1 MVKKKKMKVAFAA
14 FAGVMFLGG
23 LAFSPNKSQAA
34 KKVSI
39 TKSLK
44 VNQWTST
51 KIKLSN
57 NKKKVTWSVI
67 KGKEIVSL
75 VKKSKTGVYV
85 NAWDAGTAKIQ
96 AKIGSKKYV
105 CTVKIKAVKDED
117 AKKGILIEF
126 NYSYWGVK
134 KSGAVV
140 IPEGVKTIGNDAFF
154 NANKNKITSIKLPN
168 SLKSIGDYAFSGM
181 ALKSIEIPDT
191 VNELGESAFYSCT
204 QLKSIKLSSGLKKLS
219 KNLFDGCTQ
228 LTDVTIPDSV
238 TTIEF
243 GCFYECYGLK
253 SVKIP
258 NTLKELGDDVFLD
271 CKNLTDITIPDGVT
285 TIGAFCFSG
294 CGISTI
300 TVPDSVT
307 SISGDPFDSNVKV
320 TWKGT
325 TYEKSYD
332 FMKAFNGQS

>member
-1 MVKKKKMKVAFAA
+1 MIKKTKMKVAFAA

-44 VNQWTST
+44 VNQWTSK

-117 AKKGILIEF
+117 AKKGILTEF

-134 KSGAVV
+134 K
-140 IPEGVKTIGNDAFF
+140 KW
-154 NANKNKITSIKLPN
+154 
-168 SLKSIGDYAFSGM
+168 
-181 ALKSIEIPDT
+181 
-191 VNELGESAFYSCT
+191 
-204 QLKSIKLSSGLKKLS
+204 SSGYS
-219 KNLFDGCTQ
+219 
-228 LTDVTIPDSV
+228 
-238 TTIEF
+238 
-243 GCFYECYGLK
+243 
-253 SVKIP
+253 
-258 NTLKELGDDVFLD
+258 
-271 CKNLTDITIPDGVT
+271 
-285 TIGAFCFSG
+285 
-294 CGISTI
+294 
-300 TVPDSVT
+300 
-307 SISGDPFDSNVKV
+307 
-320 TWKGT
+320 
-325 TYEKSYD
+325 
-332 FMKAFNGQS
+332 

>member
-44 VNQWTST
+44 VNQWTSK

-117 AKKGILIEF
+117 AKKGILTEF

-140 IPEGVKTIGNDAFF
+140 IPEGVKTISQNAFF
-154 NANKNKITSIKLPN
+154 NANTSKITSIKLPN
-168 SLKSIGDYAFSGM
+168 SLKCIEDYAFKGM

-191 VNELGESAFYSCT
+191 VNELGENAFYSCT

-238 TTIEF
+238 TTIESE
-243 GCFYECYGLK
+243 CFYECYGLK
-253 SVKIP
+253 SIKLP
-258 NTLKELGDDVFLD
+258 NTLKELGGGAFFD

-285 TIGAFCFSG
+285 TIGSDCFYC

-307 SISGDPFDSNVKV
+307 NISGNPFDSDMKI

-325 TYEKSYD
+325 TYEDSYD